1 MLGQEVIMAGNGHW
15 SQYSHTP
22 KILFLHAFPF
32 YLLVG
37 AFFIHSTA
45 YLVIVALSFIYCIV
59 FSLLKM
65 PMQYTGV
72 MLRTLITG
80 KSKTV
85 RNKDNLLDF

>member
-1 MLGQEVIMAGNGHW
+1 MSGNGHW

-37 AFFIHSTA
+37 AFFIHSPV
-45 YLVIVALSFIYCIV
+45 YIGIVVLSFLYCII
-59 FSLLKM
+59 FSILGM
-65 PMQYTGV
+65 PMQYTWV
-72 MLRTLITG
+72 WIRSLITG
-80 KSKTV
+80 RNKSV